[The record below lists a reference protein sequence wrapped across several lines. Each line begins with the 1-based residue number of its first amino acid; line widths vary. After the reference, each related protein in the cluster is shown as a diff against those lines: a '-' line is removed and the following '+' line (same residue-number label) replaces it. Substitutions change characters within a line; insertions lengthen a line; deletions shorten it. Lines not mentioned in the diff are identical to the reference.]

1 MLINLEL
8 YRVFYVVA
16 KTGSLTKAKQELF
29 ISQPAVSQAIKQL
42 ETQLGGKLFVRTSKG
57 VALTKEGA
65 AMYEHIKVAYEE
77 ILLAENLFSQMRGVR
92 FGEVVISA
100 SDSISKYL
108 LPAHISRYKLSY
120 PDVTIRIF
128 NRTSRDTIAMLK
140 AGKADVGLINDDGV
154 FFDENIL
161 LTPFMTVRECLVCS
175 PDYYAR
181 ALSDKEYLTASDLI
195 KYPLI
200 MLESKSTTRS
210 AIERCIVRNGGS
222 VRTTFE
228 LCSVDLIIEYA
239 KIGLGVGCVTREFA
253 RKELESG
260 ALIEVKTD
268 FEFDVHRISV
278 ATYKGG
284 LPSYPVKMFIEN
296 ILKHRN

>member
-57 VALTKEGA
+57 VSLTKEGA
-65 AMYEHIKVAYEE
+65 MMYEHVKTAYDE
-77 ILLAENLFSQMRGVR
+77 IILAEKLFSQMRGVR
-92 FGEVVISA
+92 FGEVVVSA

-108 LPAHISRYKLSY
+108 LPAHISRFWATY

-128 NRTSRDTIAMLK
+128 NRTSQDTVAMLK
-140 AGKADVGLINDDGV
+140 AGKADIGLINDAGE
-154 FFDENIL
+154 FYDENIE
-161 LTPFMTVRECLVCS
+161 LTHFMTVRECLVCS
-175 PDYYAR
+175 PDFYAR
-181 ALSDKEYLTASDLI
+181 NFKDQAVLKACDLV

-200 MLESKSTTRS
+200 MLESKSTTRA
-210 AIERCIVRNGGS
+210 AIERSIVRNGGT

-228 LCSVDLIIEYA
+228 LCSIDLIIEYA
-239 KIGLGVGCVTREFA
+239 KIGMGIGCVTKEFA
-253 RKELESG
+253 KKELQSG
-260 ALIEVKTD
+260 ALVEIPLD
-268 FEFDVHRISV
+268 FEFDVHRIMV
-278 ATYKGG
+278 ATYKGAT
-284 LPSYPVKMFIEN
+284 PSYPVKMFVEN